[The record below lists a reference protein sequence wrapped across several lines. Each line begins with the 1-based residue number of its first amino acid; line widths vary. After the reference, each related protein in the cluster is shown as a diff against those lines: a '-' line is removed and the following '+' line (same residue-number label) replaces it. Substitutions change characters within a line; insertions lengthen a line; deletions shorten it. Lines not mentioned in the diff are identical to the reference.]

1 MPHVGETPPDS
12 SRYWYGAAE
21 EDRRRRAVDV
31 LQAFRLYRAAE
42 VAMRRRTRESMS
54 MGENELLVLRY
65 LLKASGEGR
74 SVSPSELTRY
84 LGVSTASTT
93 AIIDRLEE
101 SGHVTRMPHPTD
113 RRSILVVAT
122 PESDAEVRAT
132 LGGMHDRMMAAVI
145 DLSPEESATVI
156 ACLSRL
162 QDAVDEVDPQGRG
175 GAARSS
181 SVDVDV

>member
-1 MPHVGETPPDS
+1 MDDTKTTT
-12 SRYWYGAAE
+12 SRYWYGTSA

-65 LLKASGEGR
+65 LLKASNEDR

-93 AIIDRLEE
+93 AIIDRLEK

-113 RRSILVVAT
+113 RRSIHIVAT
-122 PESDAEVRAT
+122 AASDAEVRAT
-132 LGGMHDRMMAAVI
+132 LGHMHERMMGAVL
-145 DLSPEESATVI
+145 DMTPEESATVI
-156 ACLSRL
+156 ACLARL
-162 QDAVDEVDPQGRG
+162 QDAVDQVDPHAEVAH
-175 GAARSS
+175 AAT
-181 SVDVDV
+181 VDAGL

>member
-1 MPHVGETPPDS
+1 MEEFRPES
-12 SRYWYGAAE
+12 SRYWYGSTE

-65 LLKASGEGR
+65 LLKAAGEGR

-93 AIIDRLEE
+93 AIIDRLEKTN
-101 SGHVTRMPHPTD
+101 HVTRVPHPTD
-113 RRSILVVAT
+113 RRSIHVIAT
-122 PESDAEVRAT
+122 AESDAEVRAT
-132 LGGMHDRMMAAVI
+132 LGTMHERMLSAVV
-145 DLSPEESATVI
+145 DMTPEESATMI

-162 QDAVDEVDPQGRG
+162 QEAVDRVDPHAPGDEAH
-175 GAARSS
+175 AAPL
-181 SVDVDV
+181 DVSR

>member
-1 MPHVGETPPDS
+1 VEETRAES
-12 SRYWYGAAE
+12 SRYWYGVSE

-65 LLKASGEGR
+65 LLKASNEER

-93 AIIDRLEE
+93 AIIDRLEK
-101 SGHVTRMPHPTD
+101 SGHVTRVPHPSD
-113 RRSILVVAT
+113 RRSIHIVAT
-122 PESDAEVRAT
+122 AESDAEVRAT
-132 LGGMHDRMMAAVI
+132 LGKMHERMMAAVV
-145 DLSPEESATVI
+145 DLTPDQSAVVI
-156 ACLSRL
+156 ETLLRL
-162 QDAVDEVDPQGRG
+162 QEAVDEVDPHGESEG
-175 GAARSS
+175 PAVLPADA
-181 SVDVDV
+181 VL